1 MNDKIRIAV
10 IGCGRFARFFI
21 NLFKKHPAV
30 EQVYVC
36 DLIKS
41 REEEFQ
47 KLFDVPSVD
56 SFEAALA
63 DKNIN
68 AIAIFTQRHLHGDMT
83 VAALNAGKHV
93 YSAVPTGITVEE
105 IMKIEEAVRRT
116 GLIFH
121 TGETGY
127 YRPCTVLC
135 RDAYA
140 KGIIGDFVYGES
152 QYNHDIRN
160 MYQSFRYSGGE
171 DWQKVAGFP
180 PMFYPTHSTAMILGT
195 MPGAYIKKVSAMG
208 WVEKADRD
216 IFGDG
221 VNLWNNPFTNTAMLA
236 QLSNGGTARIS
247 ENRRLC
253 WTSPESYISQFYGT
267 EASYEFSVAHHYFAK
282 WQHCDDVR
290 IPKRKEVYLREITE
304 YMQPASVY
312 ENMNAPDG
320 IQAISQ
326 SAGFGETAPI
336 QPTWRLPKEFAGMKN
351 GHNGCHHF
359 MVDDF
364 CKAVTENK
372 LSPTNIWASARFN
385 IPGLIAHESALKGGV
400 LMDVPDLGDPPAE
413 WEMLNPDGQ
422 YGTNPVA
429 AKIYEE

>member
-1 MNDKIRIAV
+1 MRTKIRIAV
-10 IGCGRFARFFI
+10 IGCGRFSRFFI
-21 NLFKKHPAV
+21 ELFKQHPDV

-41 REEEFQ
+41 REEDFQ
-47 KLFDVPSVD
+47 KTFNVPAVD

-68 AIAIFTQRHLHGDMT
+68 AVAIFTQRHLHGDMT

-105 IMKIEEAVRRT
+105 IMKIEEAVRKT

-135 RDAYA
+135 RDAYT
-140 KGIIGDFVYGES
+140 KGIIGDFVYGEA

-160 MYQSFRYSGGE
+160 MYDSFRYSGGE
-171 DWQKVAGFP
+171 EWTKVAGFP
-180 PMFYPTHSTAMILGT
+180 PMFYPTHSTSMILGS
-195 MPGAYIKKVSAMG
+195 MPGVYVKKVSAMG
-208 WVEKADRD
+208 WREQSDLD
-216 IFGDG
+216 IYG
-221 VNLWNNPFTNTAMLA
+221 VGMNLWNNPFTNTAMLTP
-236 QLSNGGTARIS
+236 LSNGGVARIS

-267 EASYEFSVAHHYFAK
+267 EASYEFSVAHHYFAT
-282 WQHCDDVR
+282 WQPCDDIR
-290 IPKRKEVYLREITE
+290 RQGRKETFLRDISE
-304 YMQPASVY
+304 YMQPESVY
-312 ENMNAPDG
+312 RQMNTQEG

-326 SAGFGETAPI
+326 SAGFHETSPI
-336 QPTWRLPKEFAGMKN
+336 QPTWRLPESFAGRKN

-364 CKAVTENK
+364 CKAVAENK
-372 LSPTNIWASARFN
+372 LSPTNIWTSARFN
-385 IPGLIAHESALKGGV
+385 IPGLIAHESALKDGL
-400 LMDVPDLGDPPAE
+400 LMDVPDLGDPPSE
-413 WEMLNPDGQ
+413 WKMLNPDGE
-422 YGTNPVA
+422 YGNNPVA
-429 AKIYEE
+429 AKIYAK